1 MKTWTVNDAQSNFIE
16 VLKSSSQ
23 EPQIIAAEGE
33 PVAVLV
39 DINLFNE
46 FVTSQQRPTIAE
58 LLEELSHIQAE
69 EPIEIDLPER
79 FDRPNPLSEQP
90 Q

>member
-16 VLKSSSQ
+16 VLKSSFQ

-58 LLEELSHIQAE
+58 LLEELSQIQAE

-79 FDRPNPLSEQP
+79 HDRPNPLFEQL
-90 Q
+90 